1 MSSSFPEIALLI
13 SSYNRPRHLA
23 RALASVEIQQNDPS
37 TMEVVVT
44 DDGSDDDT
52 LEMVAEHAA
61 RVNCA
66 VKLTTHTHAAFQL
79 ARCRNEGVLVSRAP
93 YLLFL
98 DGDCILPPDHAQQHI
113 QRRRTGT
120 VMAGDCC
127 RLSED
132 VSRQIDAAS
141 VRGGRFADWVSR
153 EERYRLRHQYRKA
166 LLYNLLR
173 HPTKPKLIGNNIG
186 IWRQDCERINGFDE
200 QFEGWGCEDDDL
212 RLRLRRAGTR
222 VASILKWTHSYHI
235 WHPPAPSCPGRW
247 REGANVT
254 YFENSRHRP
263 VRCEKGLRYFCGE
276 RDEVVTN
283 GSARHAQLMTRRP
296 YAEVVFHPGQGYF
309 SGRATWNVLVLGD
322 RSILPLSRVAAADVV
337 IDRGDMRILL
347 DTLQT
352 METEYRRT
360 RDLPR
365 QPLRAA

>member
-1 MSSSFPEIALLI
+1 MSNSFPEIALLI
-13 SSYNRPRHLA
+13 SSYNRPQHLA
-23 RALASVEIQQNDPS
+23 RALASVEVQQNRATDL
-37 TMEVVVT
+37 EVVIT
-44 DDGSDDDT
+44 DDGSDDET
-52 LEMVAEHAA
+52 LAVVAEHAA
-61 RVNCA
+61 RARCA

-98 DGDCILPPDHAQQHI
+98 DGDCILPPDHVEQHLR
-113 QRRRTGT
+113 RRRTGT

-132 VSRQIDAAS
+132 MSRQIDEAS
-141 VRGGRFADWVSR
+141 IRGSHFCDFVSR
-153 EERYRLRHQYRKA
+153 EERRRLRHQYRKS

-222 VASILKWTHSYHI
+222 VASILKWTHSYHL
-235 WHPPAPSCPGRW
+235 WHPPAPSCPDRW

-263 VRCEKGLRYFCGE
+263 VRCDKGLRYFCGE
-276 RDEVVTN
+276 RDELVTN
-283 GSARHAQLMTRRP
+283 GSACPAQLLARRP
-296 YAEVVFHPGQGYF
+296 YAEVIFHPGEGHF
-309 SGRATWNVLVLGD
+309 SGHATWNVLVMGD
-322 RSILPLSRVAAADVV
+322 RNTLPLQRVSAADVV
-337 IDRGDMRILL
+337 IDRGDMRLLL

-352 METEYRRT
+352 MEIEYRRT
-360 RDLPR
+360 REYPR
-365 QPLRAA
+365 QPVRAA